1 MSCETTV
8 VGYTYILPDTTFDHD
23 LHDVQRECGG
33 VLQQTEHV
41 CHPIFATAP
50 SLHVHVCASY
60 FFGMCHETVETQ
72 QQRTRRTIVRLSLL
86 SPPMSEDKEAR
97 ARHVFSS
104 FLKVGNASSPASS
117 SSASAAPWVNHVA
130 SHADAYYSERIA
142 GKYLQLANLDRSR
155 PKPEQGS
162 IPYSKI
168 HRRNQRVQRKSLQPC
183 PIRRHK
189 DDNCDPKIKTPLSR
203 RQRKDRGMEE
213 VDANTT

>member
-1 MSCETTV
+1 
-8 VGYTYILPDTTFDHD
+8 
-23 LHDVQRECGG
+23 
-33 VLQQTEHV
+33 
-41 CHPIFATAP
+41 
-50 SLHVHVCASY
+50 
-60 FFGMCHETVETQ
+60 
-72 QQRTRRTIVRLSLL
+72 
-86 SPPMSEDKEAR
+86 MSEDKEAR
-97 ARHVFSS
+97 ARQVFSS
-104 FLKVGNASSPASS
+104 FLEGGNASSPASS

-162 IPYSKI
+162 IPFSKI
-168 HRRNQRVQRKSLQPC
+168 HRRNQRVQRKGLQPR

-213 VDANTT
+213 VDENTT